1 MRLATEH
8 PLHLGYCTNIH
19 AGETWPE
26 VQQALATKLLEVR
39 ARIAPNQK
47 FGVGLRLSALAAR
60 QLEAPRELDNFREFL
75 AANQLYVFTI
85 NGFPFGQFHGTRV
98 KERVYLPDW
107 LEEERVDYTMRLAR
121 ILSAIL
127 PDAMEGT
134 ISTVPGAFAPR
145 VETAE
150 AKTIVAANLLRTM
163 EELRKLEDRTGR
175 SIALALEPE
184 PACMIEAVGD
194 TIEFFERYLSK
205 RDPQK
210 LGVCFDACHMAV
222 ELEEPEHAVRRLGAA
237 GIRIVK
243 AQISAGL
250 KVDLAGSAS
259 DAEEKL
265 RALAPFA
272 EETYLHQ
279 VVEQKST
286 EVRRYVDLPEAIAA
300 ARATSGEERREWRI
314 HYHVPIFLQRLG
326 PFENTQAELARFLHL
341 VRRTGCTQ
349 HLEVETYCWDVLP
362 PEHKS
367 DDMSISIA
375 RELSWARAR
384 LEGEA

>member
-26 VQQALATKLLEVR
+26 VQLALRSKLLEVR
-39 ARIAPNQK
+39 ARIAPHEK
-47 FGVGLRLSALAAR
+47 FGIGLRLSALAAR
-60 QLEAPRELDNFREFL
+60 QLEEPRELDEFRAFL
-75 AANQLYVFTI
+75 EKNNLYVFTI

-107 LEEERVDYTMRLAR
+107 LEDERVDYTVRLAR
-121 ILSAIL
+121 ILGAIL
-127 PDAMEGT
+127 PAGLEGT

-145 VETAE
+145 TSTIE
-150 AKTIVAANLLRTM
+150 AKTRVAAQLLRAA
-163 EELRKLEDRTGR
+163 EELQRIEDRSGR
-175 SIALALEPE
+175 TIALALEPE

-194 TIEFFERYLSK
+194 TIEFFDRYLAK
-205 RDPQK
+205 RAPQK

-222 ELEEPEHAVRRLGAA
+222 ELEEPELAVRRLEQA

-250 KVDLAGSAS
+250 KVDLTGSAA

-279 VVEQKST
+279 VVEQRRDG
-286 EVRRYVDLPEAIAA
+286 VRRYVDLPEAIAA
-300 ARATSGEERREWRI
+300 ARVAGSEERREWRI
-314 HYHVPIFLQRLG
+314 HYHVPIFLERLG

-362 PEHKS
+362 AEHKS
-367 DDMSISIA
+367 DDMTAAIA
-375 RELSWARAR
+375 RELAWARAR